1 MTNLAGI
8 ESILKEH
15 QARYGNHHYCPGAL
29 GRLQSKLTRAGLPL
43 EANDLRRWS
52 RPRAASASN
61 TQAST
66 SNTQASTLSSA
77 SRVTNR

>member
-43 EANDLRRWS
+43 EG
-52 RPRAASASN
+52 
-61 TQAST
+61 
-66 SNTQASTLSSA
+66 
-77 SRVTNR
+77 VI

>member
-15 QARYGNHHYCPGAL
+15 QARYGKHHYCPGAL

-43 EANDLRRWS
+43 ETSDLRRWS
-52 RPRAASASN
+52 RQRAASASNTRASASN
-61 TQAST
+61 TQASAL
-66 SNTQASTLSSA
+66 SLASS
-77 SRVTNR
+77 VTNQ

>member
-43 EANDLRRWS
+43 EASDLRRWS

-66 SNTQASTLSSA
+66 LSSA

>member
-43 EANDLRRWS
+43 EASDLRRWS

-61 TQAST
+61 TQAS
-66 SNTQASTLSSA
+66 ALSSA

>member
-43 EANDLRRWS
+43 EASDLRRWS

-66 SNTQASTLSSA
+66 LSSG

>member
-15 QARYGNHHYCPGAL
+15 QARYGKHNHCTHVL

-43 EANDLRRWS
+43 APSDLHQWARRE
-52 RPRAASASN
+52 RRLKN
-61 TQAST
+61 H
-66 SNTQASTLSSA
+66 
-77 SRVTNR
+77 R

>member
-15 QARYGNHHYCPGAL
+15 RARYGNHHYCPGAL

-43 EANDLRRWS
+43 EASDLRRWS

-66 SNTQASTLSSA
+66 LSSA